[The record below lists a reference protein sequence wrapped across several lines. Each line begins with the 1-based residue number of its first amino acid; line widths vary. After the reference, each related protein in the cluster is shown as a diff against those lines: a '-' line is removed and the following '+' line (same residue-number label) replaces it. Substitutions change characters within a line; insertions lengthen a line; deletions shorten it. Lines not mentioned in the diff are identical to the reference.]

1 LRANPTRYEF
11 ARSGPLIDLRVV
23 LAVGLGA
30 AIGGMLRLLLTQ
42 LAVARLG
49 AGSAFY
55 ATLFINVSGSFLI
68 GVVIALSQGRAD
80 FNPLWRWF
88 LATGILGGYTTFST
102 FSYEAIV
109 LGGEG
114 LYLTAAGYVLGSAVL
129 GIGGAA
135 AGVALA
141 KSLVR

>member
-30 AIGGMLRLLLTQ
+30 AIGGMLRLL
-42 LAVARLG
+42 
-49 AGSAFY
+49 
-55 ATLFINVSGSFLI
+55 LFINVSGSFLI